1 VTAVEAAATA
11 LEHQQAQAL
20 FAPMVDHELAPQ
32 EEAALKSHLS
42 SCRDCQA
49 GFEKYSRAVALV
61 RAVGRERVPD
71 DFTAQV
77 LKRVRKRR
85 RAYFGLQGARIFE
98 HIGIPSEGAIIVI
111 IAAALVALMLHFLA
125 H

>member
-1 VTAVEAAATA
+1 MEASATL
-11 LEHQQAQAL
+11 LEHGEAQAL
-20 FAPMVDHELAPQ
+20 FAPMVDHELPPQ
-32 EEAALKSHLS
+32 QEAALKSHLS
-42 SCRDCQA
+42 ACHDCQQ

-61 RAVGRERVPD
+61 RSVGREKVPD

-98 HIGIPSEGAIIVI
+98 HIGIPIEGAVVVVI
-111 IAAALVALMLHFLA
+111 LAAAVVALVLHFLA